1 MSTAGNYQISGDA
14 SGVVAVIALPSNELA
29 KKSGVTADDT
39 AAFVPNF
46 TASRRLILLLICSS
60 HCSRGT
66 ISLPTQ
72 RSAGPQTGPL
82 SAALLIALAI
92 RKLPASHRFT
102 PPR

>member
-1 MSTAGNYQISGDA
+1 MSTARKYQISGDA

-46 TASRRLILLLICSS
+46 TASRRLILLLISPS
-60 HCSRGT
+60 HFRRGT

-72 RSAGPQTGPL
+72 RSGGLPTRPPAPVFLSPL
-82 SAALLIALAI
+82 L
-92 RKLPASHRFT
+92 
-102 PPR
+102 PPRVHTRT

>member
-1 MSTAGNYQISGDA
+1 MSTARKYQISGDA

-72 RSAGPQTGPL
+72 HSGGLPSRPPIAR
-82 SAALLIALAI
+82 ALIAV
-92 RKLPASHRFT
+92 PHRPLTT
-102 PPR
+102 PQPTP